1 MGHGHHKIEITQ
13 EQFTVPAKAKRFAI
27 GLTVIGLILAGIGI
41 ATMDNGS
48 SHGHSHEATTVVK
61 HDHAATE
68 NHGEAAEAGK
78 HVAETEHHGNVE
90 NPNFGPRAEFHT
102 QTKPWAT
109 RIWSNILIVGYLLF
123 MVSLAAL
130 FFVAVQYIANA
141 GWSAAIKR
149 VPEAISTFFPVGFA
163 IAFIAILVA
172 KNDLYHWVHYE
183 HLHLTKGQPGFDAI
197 LDGKSWFLNSKMFL
211 IFPVVLVAIWWLLG
225 RKLRSLSVAEDS
237 AQPGDV
243 SFFKKSIRFSAG
255 FSVIYGFTIAVVA
268 WLWMMSIDAHW
279 FSTIFGV
286 YNFATAW
293 VTALTIIC
301 LFVLYLKSQGYL
313 KIVTDEHI
321 HDLGKFMFAF
331 SIFWTYIW
339 LSQYLLIWYAHIPEE
354 MSYYQIRFE
363 EYKFNFL
370 LNVVLN
376 FLCPFLIL
384 MTRNSKRNPVVL
396 TIVGCILIFGHYH
409 DVWLMVVPG
418 VFGPGQQIGL
428 LEIGTLLTFGGV
440 FIFWVLNALT
450 KRGLIAVNH
459 PYIEESAHHDVGV

>member
-1 MGHGHHKIEITQ
+1 MGHGHHKIEIAQ

-27 GLTVIGLILAGIGI
+27 GLTIIGLILAGIGI
-41 ATMDNGS
+41 ATIDKSGT
-48 SHGHSHEATTVVK
+48 HGHQTEATK
-61 HDHAATE
+61 HEHAATAAKG
-68 NHGEAAEAGK
+68 GEIAANEHAADS
-78 HVAETEHHGNVE
+78 HAETAEHHGNVE
-90 NPNFGPRAEFHT
+90 NKNFGPRAEFHA
-102 QTKPWAT
+102 QSKPWTT
-109 RIWSNILIVGYLLF
+109 RIWSNVLIVGYLLF

-163 IAFIAILVA
+163 LAFIAILVA

-183 HLHLTKGQPGFDAI
+183 HQHLTKGQPGFDAI

-243 SFFKKSIRFSAG
+243 TFFKKSIRYSAG
-255 FSVIYGFTIAVVA
+255 FAVIYGFTIAVVA

-286 YNFATAW
+286 YNFATSW

-301 LFVLYLKSQGYL
+301 LFVLYLKSQGHL
-313 KIVTDEHI
+313 KIVSDEHI

-339 LSQYLLIWYAHIPEE
+339 LSQYL
-354 MSYYQIRFE
+354 
-363 EYKFNFL
+363 
-370 LNVVLN
+370 
-376 FLCPFLIL
+376 
-384 MTRNSKRNPVVL
+384 
-396 TIVGCILIFGHYH
+396 
-409 DVWLMVVPG
+409 
-418 VFGPGQQIGL
+418 
-428 LEIGTLLTFGGV
+428 
-440 FIFWVLNALT
+440 
-450 KRGLIAVNH
+450 
-459 PYIEESAHHDVGV
+459 